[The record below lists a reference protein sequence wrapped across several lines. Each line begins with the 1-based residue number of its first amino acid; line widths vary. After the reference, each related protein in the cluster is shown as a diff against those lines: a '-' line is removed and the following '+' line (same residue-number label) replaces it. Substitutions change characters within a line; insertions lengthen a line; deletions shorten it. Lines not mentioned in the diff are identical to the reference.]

1 MDEKKINGGDGEI
14 SGSERGKVAPL
25 KAETVLHWYALYTKA
40 RAEKMV
46 LGRLVGE
53 GYEAYLPIMRTL
65 RVWSDRKKMVEVPL
79 INSYIFV
86 RTSGD
91 QLYNI
96 IKIDGV
102 TRYISFEGKPAVI
115 PDYQIDNLR
124 LIVNSDAKVDITGER
139 ISPGDP
145 VEVTHGT
152 LAGLKGELIK
162 RESGNRVVV
171 RIDRLDLNLVV
182 MIPRAFL
189 KKIQ

>member
-1 MDEKKINGGDGEI
+1 MDEKQNNIGHI
-14 SGSERGKVAPL
+14 PPL
-25 KAETVLHWYALYTKA
+25 KTEPVLHWYALYTKA

-46 LGRLVGE
+46 LGRLISE
-53 GYEAYLPIMRTL
+53 GYEAYLPIVKTL

-86 RTSGD
+86 RTSGNK
-91 QLYNI
+91 LYDI
-96 IKIDGV
+96 VRLDGI
-102 TRYISFEGKPAVI
+102 TKYISFEGKPAVI

>member
-1 MDEKKINGGDGEI
+1 MDEKQNNSGTGEFSGGDKE
-14 SGSERGKVAPL
+14 KVSPL
-25 KAETVLHWYALYTKA
+25 KASPALHWYALYTRA

-46 LGRLVGE
+46 LGRLTGE
-53 GYEAYLPIMRTL
+53 GYETYLPIMRTM

-86 RTSGD
+86 RTSPD

-96 IKIDGV
+96 VKIDGI
-102 TRYISFEGKPAVI
+102 TKYISFEGKPAVI

-124 LIVNSDAKVDITGER
+124 LIVDSDAKVDITGER
-139 ISPGDP
+139 IAPGDP